1 MRPRIEHVVV
11 VVPARDEEALVG
23 RCLGALQAARQ
34 AARAVL
40 PGLTVDLVLVLD
52 LCTDGT
58 RSVALGHLD
67 VRLVD
72 LDAGRAGAARAAGV
86 RDALDRSTS
95 DADRTW
101 LASTDADSVVPEGW
115 ILEQVRLADAGADV
129 VVGTVR
135 PDPTDLTPTQV
146 AAWRATRVP
155 GRPNGHV
162 HGANLGVRADAYL
175 RADGFP
181 DLPEHEDVALVAALA
196 ASGARVVATDACD
209 VLTSGRLIGRT
220 PGGYAGY
227 LRSAFGAG
235 EDSVADEAESA

>member
-1 MRPRIEHVVV
+1 MRPRVEHVVV
-11 VVPARDEEALVG
+11 VVPARDEESLVG
-23 RCLGALQAARQ
+23 RCLSALQAARQ

-40 PGLTVDLVLVLD
+40 PDLTVDLVLVLD
-52 LCTDGT
+52 RCTDGT

-72 LDAGRAGAARAAGV
+72 LDEGSVGAARAAGV
-86 RDALDRSTS
+86 RDALERSTT
-95 DADRTW
+95 DLDRTW
-101 LASTDADSVVPEGW
+101 LAGTDADSVVPENW

-135 PDPTDLTPTQV
+135 PDPADLTPTQH

-175 RADGFP
+175 RTGGFP
-181 DLPEHEDVALVAALA
+181 DRPVHEDVDLVAALV

-209 VLTSGRLIGRT
+209 VLTSGRLVGRA

-227 LRSAFGAG
+227 LRSRFGAV
-235 EDSVADEAESA
+235 DDPVEAESA

>member
-1 MRPRIEHVVV
+1 MRAPVAHVVV

-40 PGLTVDLVLVLD
+40 PDLTVDLVLVLD
-52 LCTDGT
+52 RCTDGT
-58 RSVALGHLD
+58 RGVALGHLD

-72 LDAGRAGAARAAGV
+72 VDEGRVGAARAAGV
-86 RDALDRSTS
+86 RDALGRSTA
-95 DADRTW
+95 DLDRTW
-101 LASTDADSVVPEGW
+101 LAGTDADTVVPEDW
-115 ILEQVRLADAGADV
+115 VLEHVRLADAGADV

-135 PDPTDLTPTQV
+135 PDPADLAPSQL

-175 RADGFP
+175 RAGGFP
-181 DLPEHEDVALVAALA
+181 DQPAHEDVDLVAALV
-196 ASGARVVATDACD
+196 ASGARVVATDTCD
-209 VLTSGRLIGRT
+209 VLTSGRLVGRA
-220 PGGYAGY
+220 PSGYAGY
-227 LRSAFGAG
+227 LRSRFGPL
-235 EDSVADEAESA
+235 EESA